1 MYKILII
8 DDLAANR
15 RTLSKILKDWD
26 KSYHVSMATN
36 GKQGLELIKAK
47 SVDVVL
53 CDIKMPGMDGIE
65 VLERAGKINPDIPFV
80 MLTAHGDIDTAV
92 ECMKLGAYDFLSK
105 PFDLNRILATIKNAL
120 ENKDLTTE
128 NKILKDK
135 VKELTGIVSKKYN
148 IVGES
153 ELIQRVKD
161 IINRVASTTARVLIT
176 GENGVGKEL
185 VARQIYL
192 KSKRNSAPFIEVNC
206 AAIPAELIE
215 SELFGH
221 VKGSFTSSVKDR
233 VGKFEEAHSG
243 TLFLD
248 EIGDMSPAT
257 QSKVLRALEEKKIVK
272 VGSQKEIVVD
282 VRVIAATNKD
292 LKNEIALG
300 KFREDLYHRLAVI
313 LIHVPSL
320 KERRDDIGY
329 LIDHFVSL
337 LQREDGLER
346 KEFTDQAISV
356 LEEYPWTGNV
366 RELKNVV
373 ERLVILG
380 GNPIT
385 EEDIALLAPMP

>member
-26 KSYHVSMATN
+26 KSYNVSMAIN
-36 GKQGLELIKAK
+36 GKQGLELIKSG

-65 VLERAGKINPDIPFV
+65 VLERARKINPDLPFV
-80 MLTAHGDIDTAV
+80 MLTAHGDVNTAV

-128 NKILKDK
+128 NKTLKDK
-135 VKELTGIVSKKYN
+135 VKELTGIVSKKYR

-153 ELIQRVKD
+153 ESIKRVKD
-161 IINRVASTTARVLIT
+161 IIDRVASTTARVLIT
-176 GENGVGKEL
+176 GGNGVGKEL
-185 VARQIYL
+185 VAQQIYL
-192 KSKRNSAPFIEVNC
+192 KSKRKSAPFVEVNC

-233 VGKFEEAHSG
+233 VGKFEQAHNG

-272 VGSQKEIVVD
+272 VGSQKEIAVD

-292 LKNEIALG
+292 LKKEIEVG

-329 LIDHFVSL
+329 LIDHFVGL
-337 LQREDGLER
+337 LQKEEGLER
-346 KEFTDQAISV
+346 KEFTDQAKSV
-356 LEEYPWTGNV
+356 LKEYPWTGNV

-380 GNPIT
+380 GNPVT
-385 EEDIALLAPMP
+385 EVDIALLAPKP

>member
-1 MYKILII
+1 MYKILVI

-26 KSYHVSMATN
+26 KSYHVSMAIN
-36 GKQGLELIKAK
+36 GKQGLELIK
-47 SVDVVL
+47 SGNIDVVL

-65 VLERAGKINPDIPFV
+65 VLERATKINPDLPFV
-80 MLTAHGDIDTAV
+80 MLTAHGDVNTAV

-128 NKILKDK
+128 NKTLKNK
-135 VKELTGIVSKKYN
+135 VKELTGIVSKKYS

-153 ELIQRVKD
+153 ESIKRVKD
-161 IINRVASTTARVLIT
+161 IIDRVAGTTARVLIT
-176 GENGVGKEL
+176 GGNGVGKEL
-185 VARQIYL
+185 VAQQIYL
-192 KSKRNSAPFIEVNC
+192 KSKRKSAPFVEVNC

-233 VGKFEEAHSG
+233 VGRFEQAHNG

-272 VGSQKEIVVD
+272 VGSQKEIAVD

-292 LKNEIALG
+292 LKKEIEVG

-337 LQREDGLER
+337 LQKEDGLER
-346 KEFTDQAISV
+346 KEFSDEAKNV
-356 LEEYPWTGNV
+356 LREYPWTGNV

-380 GNPIT
+380 DNPIT
-385 EEDIALLAPMP
+385 EKDIELLAPKP

>member
-26 KSYHVSMATN
+26 KSYNVSMAIN
-36 GKQGLELIKAK
+36 GKQGLELIKSG

-65 VLERAGKINPDIPFV
+65 VLERARKINPDLPFV
-80 MLTAHGDIDTAV
+80 MLTAHGDVNTAV

-128 NKILKDK
+128 NKTLKDK
-135 VKELTGIVSKKYN
+135 VKELTGIVSKKYR

-153 ELIQRVKD
+153 ESIKRVKD
-161 IINRVASTTARVLIT
+161 IIDRVASTTARVLIT
-176 GENGVGKEL
+176 GGNGVGKEL
-185 VARQIYL
+185 VAQQIYL
-192 KSKRNSAPFIEVNC
+192 KSKRKSAPFVEVNC

-233 VGKFEEAHSG
+233 VGKFEQAHNG

-272 VGSQKEIVVD
+272 VGSQKEIAVD

-292 LKNEIALG
+292 LKKEIEVG

-329 LIDHFVSL
+329 LIDHFVGL
-337 LQREDGLER
+337 LQKEEGLER
-346 KEFTDQAISV
+346 KEFTDQAKSV
-356 LEEYPWTGNV
+356 LKEYPWTGNV

-380 GNPIT
+380 GNPVT
-385 EEDIALLAPMP
+385 EEDIALLAPKP

>member
-1 MYKILII
+1 MYKILVI

-26 KSYHVSMATN
+26 KSYHVSMAIN
-36 GKQGLELIKAK
+36 GKQGLELIK
-47 SVDVVL
+47 SGNIDVVL

-65 VLERAGKINPDIPFV
+65 VLERATKINPDLPFV
-80 MLTAHGDIDTAV
+80 MLTAHGDVNTAV

-128 NKILKDK
+128 NKTLKNK
-135 VKELTGIVSKKYN
+135 VKELTGIVSKKYS

-153 ELIQRVKD
+153 ESIKRVKD
-161 IINRVASTTARVLIT
+161 IIDRVAGTTARVLIT
-176 GENGVGKEL
+176 GGNGVGKEL
-185 VARQIYL
+185 VAQQIYL
-192 KSKRNSAPFIEVNC
+192 KSKRKSAPFVEVNC

-233 VGKFEEAHSG
+233 VGRFEQAHNG

-272 VGSQKEIVVD
+272 VGSQKEIAVD

-292 LKNEIALG
+292 LKKEIEVG
-300 KFREDLYHRLAVI
+300 RFREDLYHRLAVI

-337 LQREDGLER
+337 LQKEDGLER
-346 KEFTDQAISV
+346 KEFSDEAKNV
-356 LEEYPWTGNV
+356 LREYPWTGNV

-380 GNPIT
+380 DNPIT
-385 EEDIALLAPMP
+385 ENDIELLAPKP

>member
-26 KSYHVSMATN
+26 KSYHVSMAIN
-36 GKQGLELIKAK
+36 GKQGLELIKAG
-47 SVDVVL
+47 SIDVVL

-65 VLERAGKINPDIPFV
+65 VLERAGKINPDLPFV

-153 ELIQRVKD
+153 ELIKRVKD

-176 GENGVGKEL
+176 GGNGVGKEL

-192 KSKRNSAPFIEVNC
+192 KSKRKSAPFIEVNC

-233 VGKFEEAHSG
+233 VGKFEQAHSG

-292 LKNEIALG
+292 LKKEITLG

-346 KEFTDQAISV
+346 KEFTDQAKSV
-356 LEEYPWTGNV
+356 LKEYPWTGNV

-385 EEDIALLAPMP
+385 EEDIALLAPKS